1 MASKK
6 KSEGSGIQ
14 QAAGLIRYF
23 DEESEHA
30 WKITPMQVYSASGHI
45 ALTFLVQNPMLAPM
59 SRTLLGVKLFSAFN
73 FFRYSYIM
81 PYNKQYPA
89 MFLLTL

>member
-14 QAAGLIRYF
+14 QASGLIRYF

-30 WKITPMQVYSASGHI
+30 WKITPMQVYSACIIVGV
-45 ALTFLVQNPMLAPM
+45 FFYLVNQ
-59 SRTLLGVKLFSAFN
+59 GVVSAIWNLF
-73 FFRYSYIM
+73 
-81 PYNKQYPA
+81 
-89 MFLLTL
+89 

>member
-1 MASKK
+1 MVEMASKK

-30 WKITPMQVYSASGHI
+30 WKITPMQVYSACIIVGV
-45 ALTFLVQNPMLAPM
+45 FFYLVNQVCKRNLE
-59 SRTLLGVKLFSAFN
+59 SVLILITTV
-73 FFRYSYIM
+73 
-81 PYNKQYPA
+81 
-89 MFLLTL
+89 